1 MLTTTFRIIP
11 REWQAAA
18 ADGVICITAYLGTHL
33 LLPRTGI
40 PRNLSDA
47 LSMLAMCGFIL
58 VMLYAFRVYQRIWS
72 KTSGHS
78 VIVLVGA
85 VFFATVIG
93 LIVEVTF
100 RPRLLSPNSILISN
114 AFALVGIVAVRYRS
128 RLISGFN
135 WRWRAVWR
143 NEFPEAPTRVLI
155 IGAGESGQT
164 LAWRL
169 QHRSRDTRY
178 QVVGFVDDDP
188 QKQRKI
194 IEGCS
199 VLGTRQDIPRL
210 VQEQHIDLI
219 IMAIHKIAG
228 ADFRDMLERCES
240 TQARIKVVPDLFALM
255 NEVNHGSPLRDVQP
269 EDLLGRNVIS
279 RHEAVDLSPVT
290 GKTVLITGAAGS
302 IGSELS
308 RQIMDYQPV
317 QVLLLDNNESGLH
330 DLSVELRVEHPDIE
344 MTPILADITQAAR
357 LREVFARYKPQVVFH
372 AAAYKHV
379 PMLQFHPHEA
389 LRVNMLGTLNVSEL
403 ACEFRSE
410 RFVLI
415 STDKAVRP
423 SSVMGATK
431 RVCELM
437 LHALAQSGDHA
448 TLFTAVRFG
457 NVLNSRG
464 SVVPTFERQIARGG
478 PVTVTDREMTRYFM
492 SIPEAVNLII
502 HAASL
507 TKGDDIFILQMGE
520 VVRIV
525 ELAERMIR
533 LHGLRPYQ
541 DIPIDFTGVRPGEKM
556 HEELYSAD
564 EKPEGTLHPSIIK
577 LNTWDDAFAAD
588 PFWHQL
594 RGMLEDET
602 DADDSARVLAQLQRL
617 IESPP
622 LAPKTAKPP
631 VIKNPAQT
639 DILET
644 QH

>member
-1 MLTTTFRIIP
+1 MRTLLRTIP

-18 ADGVICITAYLGTHL
+18 ADAVISLVAYLVTHL
-33 LLPRTGI
+33 LLPYTGI
-40 PRNLSDA
+40 PRNLPDT
-47 LSMLAMCGFIL
+47 LWMLAMCVFIL
-58 VMLYAFRVYQRIWS
+58 VTLYAFRVYQRIWS

-85 VFFATVIG
+85 VFIATIIG
-93 LIVEVTF
+93 MIVEALF

-128 RLISGFN
+128 RLVSGFR

-143 NEFPEAPTRVLI
+143 NEFPESPTRVLI

-178 QVVGFVDDDP
+178 HVVGFVDDDP

-199 VLGTRQDIPRL
+199 VLGTRKDIQRL
-210 VQEQHIDLI
+210 VDEKHIDLI
-219 IMAIHKIAG
+219 IMAIHKIKG

-255 NEVNHGSPLRDVQP
+255 SDVSHGAPLRDVQP
-269 EDLLGRNVIS
+269 EDLLGRTVIS
-279 RHEAVDLSPVT
+279 RHEAVDLAPVT
-290 GKTVLITGAAGS
+290 RKTILITGAAGS

-308 RQIMDYQPV
+308 RQIMHYQPTH
-317 QVLLLDNNESGLH
+317 VLLLDNNESGLH
-330 DLSVELRVEHPDIE
+330 DLQIELEAECPDIT
-344 MTPILADITQAAR
+344 MTPILGDITQLSR
-357 LREVFARYKPQVVFH
+357 LRELFARYQPQVVFH

-379 PMLQFHPHEA
+379 PMLQFHPLEA
-389 LRVNMLGTLNVSEL
+389 LRVNMLGTLNIARL
-403 ACEFRSE
+403 ACDFGVE

-423 SSVMGATK
+423 SSVMGASK

-437 LHALAQSGDHA
+437 LHALAGSGEYR

-502 HAASL
+502 HAASM

-541 DIPIDFTGVRPGEKM
+541 DIAIQFSGVRPGEKM
-556 HEELYSAD
+556 HEELFSAD
-564 EKPEGTLHPSIIK
+564 EKPQSTLHPNIIK
-577 LNTWDDAFAAD
+577 LNTWEDTFVADEFWRDLRGLLGDDRLDSTATRVLE
-588 PFWHQL
+588 QL
-594 RGMLEDET
+594 RL
-602 DADDSARVLAQLQRL
+602 L
-617 IESPP
+617 IESRPAP
-622 LAPKTAKPP
+622 PKTGMPP
-631 VIKNPAQT
+631 VIKTSAQT